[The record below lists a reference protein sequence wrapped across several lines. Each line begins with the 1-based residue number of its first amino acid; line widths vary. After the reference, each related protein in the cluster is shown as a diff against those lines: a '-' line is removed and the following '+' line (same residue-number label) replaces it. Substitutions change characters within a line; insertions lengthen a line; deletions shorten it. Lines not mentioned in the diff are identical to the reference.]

1 MRRFGLIIGVTLI
14 IFAFAGTALAGSVG
28 IRISRGARIHHA
40 SRGHRQFVNHH
51 NRSHRNHYAVKP
63 HRPSHKYPRF
73 AKHRHPSHGSHVF
86 YGYNYPRGSYRSR
99 DYSYA
104 NGEGEQG
111 IYPVVSSDQKMDSA
125 DSQKEVKEPL
135 PPHIETL
142 GEGDKAT
149 LSSNKRIPAGNT
161 GAHIVVYNP
170 DKN

>member
-63 HRPSHKYPRF
+63 HSLSHKYHRF
-73 AKHRHPSHGSHVF
+73 AKNRHPSHGSHVF
-86 YGYNYPRGSYRSR
+86 YGYRYPSGSYQGR
-99 DYSYA
+99 DYSYE
-104 NGEGEQG
+104 NGEDEQG
-111 IYPVVSSDQKMDSA
+111 IYPVVSSDQEKDSP
-125 DSQKEVKEPL
+125 DSQEEMKEPL

-142 GEGDKAT
+142 GEEDKAT
-149 LSSNKRIPAGNT
+149 FSSYKRIPTGNT
-161 GAHIVVYNP
+161 GANIVVYNP